1 MKFLFYSIV
10 LMIFS
15 FSSMAKTLVCM
26 KKEGIKACQE
36 EAKEFCEGSEFSIRS
51 SSDQYTVTCEGTS
64 ELSSKKT
71 TENRNGINGED
82 LAEWRFAIGLGYNA
96 SGSAESDFSIQ
107 NLSTLSRANGEVDLD
122 TEPGFNINFEARFLQ
137 KHGWGLTMG
146 LDFDFDREVKSGT
159 ISSGGTTI
167 SVSETD
173 DPDSFTSVVGYGN
186 LVYKWE
192 NFYIPFGL
200 NLSYI
205 DYKSTGLNVNTTPSI
220 GAQLGLGYETD
231 SNFALEMYSRVLGLE
246 MDYID
251 GNYDVSFEEG
261 LISNIAFRVKYIFL

>member
-1 MKFLFYSIV
+1 MNFLFYSIV

-26 KKEGIKACQE
+26 KKEGIKSCQA
-36 EAKEFCEGSEFSIRS
+36 EAKEFCEGSEFNIRS
-51 SSDQYTVTCEGTS
+51 SSDQYKVTCEGGT
-64 ELSSKKT
+64 EPGTRSSQKK
-71 TENRNGINGED
+71 NVVNNDD

-137 KHGWGLTMG
+137 KNGWGLTMG
-146 LDFDFDREVKSGT
+146 LDFDFEREIKSGT

-167 SVSETD
+167 SVSEID
-173 DPDSFTSVVGYGN
+173 DPDTFTSVVGYGN

>member
-1 MKFLFYSIV
+1 MKLLFYSTV
-10 LMIFS
+10 LMTFS

-26 KKEGIKACQE
+26 KKEGIKACQA
-36 EAKEFCEGSEFSIRS
+36 EAKEFCEGSEFNIRS
-51 SSDQYTVTCEGTS
+51 RSSQYTVTCEGDS
-64 ELSSKKT
+64 EQSSGKASQNK
-71 TENRNGINGED
+71 NVVNNDD
-82 LAEWRFAIGLGYNA
+82 LTEWRFAIGLGYNA

-122 TEPGFNINFEARFLQ
+122 TEPGFNINFEARFL
-137 KHGWGLTMG
+137 KKNGWGLTMG
-146 LDFDFDREVKSGT
+146 LDFDFDREVKTGT

-173 DPDSFTSVVGYGN
+173 NPDSFTSVVGYGN

-192 NFYIPFGL
+192 QFYIPFGL

-205 DYKSTGLNVNTTPSI
+205 DYKSSGLNVNTTPSI

-231 SNFALEMYSRVLGLE
+231 SNFAMEMYSRVLGLE

-251 GNYDVSFEEG
+251 GNYEVIFEEG